1 MIKNRKQIR
10 IGRQTISYT
19 HIQTGSPKICF
30 MLSGS
35 GYNYDKPLFYYSN
48 MMMLQNSIDV
58 VHVHY
63 SYDDT
68 FSKKSMDE
76 ITEIMM
82 EDVNPV
88 ILEVLSNVFYKDVI
102 FLGKS
107 IGTIPI
113 ANDLM
118 KRAEFLNSTIIL
130 LTPLLNF
137 EDIFNSI
144 RLSPHHGLLVLGDQ
158 DTHFNPSFLPKL
170 NSTNLN
176 IEIIPNAN
184 HSLDIEASNTMDS
197 VVALSKVMQRIQEV
211 IT

>member
-1 MIKNRKQIR
+1 M
-10 IGRQTISYT
+10 
-19 HIQTGSPKICF
+19 
-30 MLSGS
+30 
-35 GYNYDKPLFYYSN
+35 
-48 MMMLQNSIDV
+48 

-63 SYDDT
+63 SYGDT

-88 ILEVLSNVFYKDVI
+88 ILEVLQNNFYKDVI

-113 ANDLM
+113 ANVLM
-118 KRAEFLNSTIIL
+118 KRAEFLNSTMIL

-144 RLSPHHGLLVLGDQ
+144 TVSPHHGLLVIGDQ

-184 HSLDIEASNTMDS
+184 HSLDMEATNTLDS
-197 VVALSKVMQRIQEV
+197 VFALSKVMQRIQEIV
-211 IT
+211 T